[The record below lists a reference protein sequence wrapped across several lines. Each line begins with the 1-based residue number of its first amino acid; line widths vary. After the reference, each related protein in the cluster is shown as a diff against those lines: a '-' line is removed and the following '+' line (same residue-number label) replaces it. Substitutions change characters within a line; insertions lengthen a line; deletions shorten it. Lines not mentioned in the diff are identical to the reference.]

1 LAGKTSPALGVGK
14 GRGTA
19 PVDAQAVAIAAA
31 ATVALARNHRSF
43 VPLLVVVRFAD
54 RAANHQFSRRLR
66 RPSLDTSVNRR
77 AKFKHDRAIEPN
89 DRWNRRC
96 F

>member
-1 LAGKTSPALGVGK
+1 MPAM
-14 GRGTA
+14 
-19 PVDAQAVAIAAA
+19 
-31 ATVALARNHRSF
+31 ATIALARNQSRLM
-43 VPLLVVVRFAD
+43 PLMEVVGFAD

-66 RPSLDTSVNRR
+66 RPSLDTSGNRR
-77 AKFKHDRAIEPN
+77 AKFKHDRVVDPN